1 MHANR
6 ARTFD
11 QFYPMTTTA
20 GKCNRLGPA
29 EPHSDARL
37 EYRSC
42 KLLSSSLHYT
52 ETVMELTGLSLI
64 GSERG
69 SRNGSSFQA
78 FAPGTG
84 EPIQPVYRAATSQ
97 ELDRAAQLAADAF
110 PIYSQTSGAARGAF
124 LRRIAAGFDSHRDE
138 LAQRA
143 HIETALPLPRLTGEV
158 TRTANQF
165 RLFASV
171 VEDGSWVQARIDPAL
186 PDRQPLPR
194 PDLRSML
201 RALGPVAVF
210 GASNFPL
217 AFSVGGGDTASA
229 LAAGCPVIVKAH
241 AAHPGTGEIAGR
253 IIVEAVAAES
263 LPAGTFSMLFGA
275 GVEIGAALVKHPHI
289 RAVGFTGSLRAGR
302 ALMDAAAAR
311 PEPIPC
317 FTEMSSGNPVFI
329 LPGALRKGPSALAQG
344 LFGSFTLGAG
354 QFCTKPGIIFLAESP
369 QALKFRD
376 ELDLLVQQSQPF
388 TLLTGG
394 IAREYD
400 RASLARAS
408 QTTVVESQS
417 TLAKQDGTSPFHA
430 QARLFTTSLDE
441 LLQQPDLADEIFGPD
456 TLIVRCGS
464 SNDYLNAARGLSGHL
479 TATIFG
485 DEEDL
490 AANRELI
497 QILEQKAGRLIFN
510 GFPTGVEVSHAMVHG
525 GPYPATSDPRFTSV
539 GSLAIYRFARPV
551 CFQNFPPNLLPPELQ
566 DANPLGIRRLRD
578 GKPELP
584 RQ

>member
-1 MHANR
+1 M
-6 ARTFD
+6 D
-11 QFYPMTTTA
+11 
-20 GKCNRLGPA
+20 
-29 EPHSDARL
+29 
-37 EYRSC
+37 
-42 KLLSSSLHYT
+42 
-52 ETVMELTGLSLI
+52 LTGLSFI
-64 GSERG
+64 GFERG

-78 FAPGTG
+78 FAPTTG
-84 EPIQPVYRAATSQ
+84 EPVQPVYRAATLQ
-97 ELDRAAQLAADAF
+97 ELDRAAQLAAEAF
-110 PIYSQTSGAARGAF
+110 PAYSQTSGKARAAF
-124 LRRIAAGFDSHRDE
+124 LRRIADGFELHRDD

-143 HIETALPLPRLTGEV
+143 HLETALPLPRLIGEV
-158 TRTANQF
+158 NRTANQF

-194 PDLRSML
+194 PDLRAML

-253 IIVEAVAAES
+253 IIVDAVAAES
-263 LPAGTFSMLFGA
+263 LPPGTFSMLFGA
-275 GVEIGAALVKHPHI
+275 GAEIGAALVKHPHI

-329 LPGALRKGPSALAQG
+329 LPGALRKGPAALAQG

-354 QFCTKPGIIFLAESP
+354 QFCTKPGVVFVSESP

-376 ELDLLVQQSQPF
+376 ELELLVQQSQPF
-388 TLLTGG
+388 TLLTSGISREYERSS
-394 IAREYD
+394 IAR
-400 RASLARAS
+400 AT
-408 QTTVVESQS
+408 QTSVVESR
-417 TLAKQDGTSPFHA
+417 TSAEKSEGSEPFHA
-430 QARLFTTSLDE
+430 NARLFTTTLNDLISR
-441 LLQQPDLADEIFGPD
+441 PDLADEIFGPD
-456 TLIVRCGS
+456 TLIVRCGETK
-464 SNDYLNAARGLSGHL
+464 DYLDAARALSGHL

-490 AANRELI
+490 AANVELI
-497 QILEQKAGRLIFN
+497 HILEQKAGRLIFN
-510 GFPTGVEVSHAMVHG
+510 AFPTGVEVTHAMVHG

-551 CFQNFPPNLLPPELQ
+551 CFQNFPQSALPPELQ
-566 DANPLGIRRLRD
+566 DANPLGIHRLRD
-578 GKPELP
+578 GKPETATH
-584 RQ
+584 